1 MHEHRIQTRWTDFD
15 ALGHVTYAAYPVF
28 CDEAREA
35 FLVDRVGGFEEW
47 PTVVV
52 HFEIDYRKEIRHP
65 ADEVRV
71 RTRVERVGRT
81 SVTFEQEV
89 VGEDGPAAA
98 ARTVLVSWDREAR
111 GAVAIGDDA
120 RAALER

>member
-28 CDEAREA
+28 FDEARDAYLAE
-35 FLVDRVGGFEEW
+35 RVGGFEQW

-52 HFEIDYRKEIRHP
+52 HFSIDYVREIRYP
-65 ADEVRV
+65 AHEVRV
-71 RTRVERVGRT
+71 RTRVAEVGGS

-89 VGEDGPAAA
+89 LAGEEVGARS
-98 ARTVLVSWDREAR
+98 RTVLVAWDGERRASR
-111 GAVAIGDDA
+111 PIGDDE
-120 RAALER
+120 RAALI